1 MSYFWENEIPEGYY
15 DKAISFNEKSHYS
28 TQSNWHKTTFES
40 VSNIIDNSKTLLD
53 FACGSGTFLGH
64 YIKKETSV
72 GVDIS
77 ETQILYAKKKYQGR
91 GSFFTL
97 DEFKFEDYKNHFD
110 TITCLGLFEFISL
123 EEADYFLEKFKYC
136 LNDNGKI
143 IISTPNF
150 KLVMRTIEFILSRF
164 GNIDYSEQYKT
175 KYNKKTFTKILK
187 SHKFKKF
194 KIKKIISLFI
204 FLSSVNGKLALKLNK
219 KFTDIFKG
227 NTGLLLVAEIQK

>member
-15 DKAISFNEKSHYS
+15 DKAISFDQKSIYS

-40 VSNIIDNSKTLLD
+40 VSSKTENSETLLD

-77 ETQILYAKKKYQGR
+77 KSQILYAKEKYKNS
-91 GSFFTL
+91 GSFFAL
-97 DEFKFEDYKNHFD
+97 DEFKFEDYENHFD
-110 TITCLGLFEFISL
+110 TITCLGLFEFISI

-136 LNDNGKI
+136 LKDNGKI

-150 KLVMRTIEFILSRF
+150 KLIMRTIEILLSRF

-175 KYNKKTFTKILK
+175 KYNKKTLTKILK
-187 SHKFKKF
+187 SHKFKKL

-204 FLSSVNGKLALKLNK
+204 FLSYINGKLALKLNK
-219 KFTDIFKG
+219 KFSDIFKE
-227 NTGLLLVAEIQK
+227 NSGLLLVAEVQK